1 MRFGCGTVLAVLAY
15 PRVMS
20 ELGDLLEL
28 LHGAGGSFQTLA
40 SRWRCWRHDERAHA
54 AFMAAHAGSGSVVS
68 VYGEGPS
75 QPPEHEEEVRLW
87 VARPDRMR
95 EEHDDSTRGQA
106 TLAVQVGSTWWA
118 YSPRMGAM
126 TNDGDEHH
134 QHGIGQ
140 MFQAHLDPAR
150 VMGLFDIE
158 ITGRGERAGH
168 PVICATWRS
177 RALTDHEQFAL
188 HQMGSGAQEHAIEVD
203 ADRGVLLRLEAR
215 FAGEPMAISQALD
228 VTFDAKLD
236 PALFRFVAPGGE
248 QPQAAHSLHRFHTGV
263 ALHEAAAM
271 VPFTV
276 YALGHVPVG
285 WELTVSVHL
294 GSQRPPVPAA
304 VHLNYRSDDA
314 TAAVN
319 IGLGPAETHDGW
331 RLDEAEEITRGDQTL
346 RIRRR
351 TDMWPQAQLSTV
363 LGNTTVTMNSD
374 NLSADDLIELAD
386 RLVPASDGP
395 PSL

>member
-1 MRFGCGTVLAVLAY
+1 MPFRFETALAVLAY

-20 ELGDLLEL
+20 ELGSLLEL
-28 LHGAGGSFQTLA
+28 LHGAGGSFRTLA

-54 AFMAAHAGSGSVVS
+54 AFMAAHVGKGSMVS
-68 VYGEGPS
+68 LYGEGPP

-87 VARPDRMR
+87 VAKPDRMR
-95 EEHDDSTRGQA
+95 EEHDDSDRGQA
-106 TLAVQVGSTWWA
+106 TLAVQVGPTWWA

-126 TNDGDEHH
+126 TNHGDEHH

-140 MFQAHLDPAR
+140 MFQGHLDPAR

-158 ITGRGERAGH
+158 ITGRAERAGQ
-168 PVICATWRS
+168 PVICAVWRP
-177 RALTDHEQFAL
+177 RALTDHYQFAL
-188 HQMGSGAQEHAIEVD
+188 HQLGPGAQEHAIEVD
-203 ADRGVLLRLEAR
+203 AERGVLLRLEAR
-215 FAGEPMAISQALD
+215 FAGEPMAISEALD
-228 VTFDAKLD
+228 VAFDVELD
-236 PALFRFVAPGGE
+236 PELFRFVAPGGE
-248 QPQAAHSLHRFHTGV
+248 QPQAAHSLHRFHPGV

-271 VPFTV
+271 VPFAV
-276 YALGHVPVG
+276 YALRDVPVG

-294 GSQRPPVPAA
+294 GSKRPPVPAA
-304 VHLNYRSDDA
+304 VHLSYRSNDA

-319 IGLGPAETHDGW
+319 IGLGPADTHDPW
-331 RLDEAEEITRGDQTL
+331 RLDEAEEITRGDQIL

-351 TDMWPQAQLSTV
+351 TDTWPQAQLSTV

-386 RLVPASDGP
+386 RLVAASDAP

>member
-1 MRFGCGTVLAVLAY
+1 
-15 PRVMS
+15 MS

-28 LHGAGGSFQTLA
+28 LHGAGDGFQTLA
-40 SRWRCWRHDERAHA
+40 SRWRCWRHDERMHA
-54 AFMAAHAGSGSVVS
+54 AFMAGRVGSGSVWG
-68 VYGEGPS
+68 VYGEGPP

-95 EEHDDSTRGQA
+95 EEHDNGDGGQA
-106 TLAVQVGSTWWA
+106 TLSVRVGSTWWS

-140 MFQAHLDPAR
+140 MFQALLDPAR

-158 ITGRGERAGH
+158 VTGCGERASH
-168 PVICATWRS
+168 AVICTVWRP
-177 RALTDHEQFAL
+177 RALTDHDQFAL
-188 HQMGSGAQEHAIEVD
+188 HQLGSGAQEHAIEVD
-203 ADRGVLLRLEAR
+203 AERGVLLRLEAR
-215 FAGEPMAISQALD
+215 FAGEPMAISEAVD
-228 VTFDAKLD
+228 VTFDADLD
-236 PALFRFVAPGGE
+236 PELFRFVAPGGE
-248 QPQAAHSLHRFHTGV
+248 PPQAAHSLHRFHPGV

-271 VPFTV
+271 VAFTV
-276 YALGHVPVG
+276 YALCDVPVG

-294 GSQRPPVPAA
+294 GSKRPPIPAA
-304 VHLNYRSDDA
+304 VHLNYRSNDA
-314 TAAVN
+314 AAAVN
-319 IGLGPAETHDGW
+319 IGLGPAETHDEW
-331 RLDEAEEITRGDQTL
+331 RLDEAEEIKRGDQTL

-351 TDMWPQAQLSTV
+351 TDTWSQAQLSTV

-386 RLVPASDGP
+386 RLVAASDAP